1 MGGMSDAL
9 ELSFLQTNFIDA
21 PEVFLGLFKTN
32 PTDVS
37 ATNEVTGG
45 GYARQQ
51 MNFPAVANPL
61 VSPEIVFPVPTADWG
76 VVVGWG
82 IFTAASGGL
91 YRAWNVLTTS
101 VNIVTGRQVVF
112 TITLAVD

>member
-21 PEVFLGLFKTN
+21 PEVYLGLFKTV

-45 GYARQQ
+45 SYSRVLC
-51 MNFPAVANPL
+51 NFPAATNPL
-61 VSPEIVFPVPTADWG
+61 ISPEIVFPIPTADWG
-76 VVVGWG
+76 IVLGWG
-82 IFTAASGGL
+82 IFTAITGGL
-91 YRAWNVLTTS
+91 YRSWNELTGPL
-101 VNIVTGRQVVF
+101 NIVTGREITF
-112 TITLAVD
+112 IITLAPD